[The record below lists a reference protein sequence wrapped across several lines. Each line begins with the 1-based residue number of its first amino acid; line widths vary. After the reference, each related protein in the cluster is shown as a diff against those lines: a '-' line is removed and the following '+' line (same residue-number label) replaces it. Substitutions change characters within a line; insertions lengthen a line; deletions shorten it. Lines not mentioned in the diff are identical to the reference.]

1 MLYFLYLLKE
11 QFVIFNVFKYI
22 TFRSFGAGVTAFLIS
37 VILGGKFIQYLKNR
51 QYKESIREDGPPNH
65 SVKAGTPTMGGV
77 FIVAAIIISSLLWV
91 NLLTWKIWFVL
102 LFTISFAALGFM
114 DDWLKLTS
122 GKGLSARSK
131 FMFQIII
138 GIFFITILV
147 ISQSKGFSMTIR
159 VGEIQNYSFSTIILP
174 FLKEAVINLG
184 YLYIPFALLVVV
196 GASNAVNLTDGL
208 DGLAIGSIAIAS
220 GTYIIFAYLTGNS
233 EFARY
238 LQIPYIPE
246 AGELAVFLASVGGAC
261 LGFLWY
267 NSHPAQVFMGDV
279 GSLSLGAA
287 IGSSALIIKQEILL
301 VIVGGIFFIE
311 ALSVILQV
319 ISFKFTGK
327 RIFKMAPLHHHF
339 ELSGWSES
347 KVVIRFWIICV
358 VLSLIA
364 LSSLKLR

>member
-11 QFVIFNVFKYI
+11 QFIVFNVFKYI

-37 VILGGKFIQYLKNR
+37 VFLGGKFIQYLKNR
-51 QYKESIREDGPPNH
+51 QFRESIREDGPPAH
-65 SVKAGTPTMGGV
+65 STKEGTPTMGGV
-77 FIVAAIIISSLLWV
+77 FIVAAIIISSLLWA
-91 NLLTWKIWFVL
+91 NLLVGKIWFVI
-102 LFTISFAALGFM
+102 LFTLSFALIGFI
-114 DDWLKLTS
+114 DDWFKLTR
-122 GKGLSARSK
+122 GKGIKARTKFLS
-131 FMFQIII
+131 QIIVSL
-138 GIFFITILV
+138 FFIILLV
-147 ISQSKGFSMTIR
+147 LSQNEGFEMSLR
-159 VGEIQNYSFSTIILP
+159 VGEMRTYSFSAIVLP
-174 FLKEAVINLG
+174 FFKEAVINLG

-196 GASNAVNLTDGL
+196 GSSNAVNLTDGL

-220 GTYIIFAYLTGNS
+220 ATYIIFAYLTGNT
-233 EFARY
+233 EFSSY
-238 LQIPYIPE
+238 LQIPYIPQ

-267 NSHPAQVFMGDV
+267 NSHPAEVFMGDV

-301 VIVGGIFFIE
+301 VIVGGIFFVE
-311 ALSVILQV
+311 TMSVILQV
-319 ISFKFTGK
+319 LSFRFTGK

-347 KVVIRFWIICV
+347 KVVIRFWIVCL
-358 VLSLIA
+358 VLSLLA